1 MRFVRSILVCAAFA
15 NVSSMTAARAE
26 TDKER
31 KEDLV
36 TLYLM
41 SVAAERCGFPMTA
54 KQAAM
59 VDRAEKLLAERLRLR
74 EDQTDEVYSDADVA
88 FEKEGPKVCDR
99 NGGFAK
105 LYNETLQK
113 LVGP

>member
-1 MRFVRSILVCAAFA
+1 MRFVRSILVCAALA
-15 NVSSMTAARAE
+15 SLLGMAAARAE

-54 KQAAM
+54 K
-59 VDRAEKLLAERLRLR
+59 
-74 EDQTDEVYSDADVA
+74 
-88 FEKEGPKVCDR
+88 
-99 NGGFAK
+99 
-105 LYNETLQK
+105 
-113 LVGP
+113 

>member
-1 MRFVRSILVCAAFA
+1 MKFVRSILLCAAFA
-15 NVSSMTAARAE
+15 GVSSMVAARAE

-54 KQAAM
+54 KQAAT
-59 VDRAEKLLAERLRLR
+59 VERTEKLLAERLRLR
-74 EDQTDEVYSDADVA
+74 EDQTDEIYSDADVA
-88 FEKEGPKVCDR
+88 FEKEGPKACDR

-105 LYNETLQK
+105 VYNETLQK
-113 LVGP
+113 LVSP